1 MSHETPGRSGAL
13 TTALAEAAATAG
25 YAPSVHNTQPWRW
38 RVCRTRWSCTPSAS
52 ASSPPPTRRAGC

>member
-1 MSHETPGRSGAL
+1 MSHQTPATDRPL

-38 RVCRTRWSCTPSAS
+38 R
-52 ASSPPPTRRAGC
+52 